1 MNELRFSKQIKLKG
15 FGIAGQQ
22 AHQNGKLPIA
32 DAGGLGTRYAQYL
45 NSMGVGA
52 IGLADEDTIAL
63 SNLPGQTLFDK
74 AETGPKK
81 VAVLSKKRS
90 LQNPSTNI
98 ICHDTFLT
106 PQNAQG
112 TMCLACRAVYLR
124 INNYVKCTLLLL
136 SLFRCF
142 SW

>member
-112 TMCLACRAVYLR
+112 NVFSLQGG
-124 INNYVKCTLLLL
+124 L
-136 SLFRCF
+136 S
-142 SW
+142 SYQ